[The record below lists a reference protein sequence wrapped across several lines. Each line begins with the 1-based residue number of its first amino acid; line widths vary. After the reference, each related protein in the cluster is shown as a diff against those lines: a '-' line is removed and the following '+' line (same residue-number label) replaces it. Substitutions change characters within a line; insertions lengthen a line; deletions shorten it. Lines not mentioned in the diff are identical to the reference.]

1 MSECRVR
8 VFAAVWLAVTL
19 GATAGLAALQWSGS
33 ADAQAAFLRGLTAL
47 HFFEFEDA
55 NDAFREAARIDPSF
69 AMAYWGEAMT
79 YHQTL
84 WRNENVLEAR
94 RALARLAPTPA
105 ARIAKARTPKEQA
118 LLGAVD
124 ILFGE
129 GDSAARR
136 AGYADAMGQ
145 LHAREPG
152 DPDVASLYALAL
164 LGTMSRSLI
173 GSSDAHEGH
182 SQALAGSDTQT
193 RVATVLDGVL
203 RSHPEHPGALHYLL
217 HNYDDPGHATL
228 AAAAARKLATL
239 APPSSHALHM
249 PAHIFFQLGLWHD
262 AALSDRAAFAESD
275 AWVRRKKLDK
285 ALRSY
290 HALSWLQYEL
300 LQLGRYR
307 EARATINELAPVVNA
322 SGQLGLLSD
331 LSSMRARYVIESA
344 DWTLMANADKFGNVN
359 ELFALGMS
367 AARAGDAG
375 RAERARRGLAERAR
389 DPREGDLRP
398 AIEIMELELAAAIAH
413 AAGRV
418 DEAVR
423 TLQAAAEREA
433 SLPAPLGLPAPIK
446 PAPELL
452 GEVLVAAGRPA
463 EAVPLFEQALRRNP
477 NRSLSVLGL
486 ARASAAAG
494 NADAARRQYAA
505 LIANFDNA
513 DADLPQLQE
522 ARAAVASNAASQVL
536 PARLKPSRYG
546 WMIAAAALAGITL
559 AIYVRKKTR
568 KRGKRT
574 SGLPR
579 KHENTKRT

>member
-8 VFAAVWLAVTL
+8 VFAAVWLAVI

-33 ADAQAAFLRGLTAL
+33 GDAQAAFLRGLTAL
-47 HFFEFEDA
+47 HFFEYEDA
-55 NDAFREAARIDPSF
+55 NEAFRDAARSDPSF

-84 WRNENVLEAR
+84 WGNENLPLAR
-94 RALARLAPTPA
+94 RTLARLAPTPA

-118 LLGAVD
+118 LVGAVE

-136 AGYADAMGQ
+136 ARYKEAMGQ
-145 LHAREPG
+145 LHARDPG

-173 GSSDAHEGH
+173 GSAGAHEGH

-193 RVATVLDGVL
+193 RVATILDGVL

-217 HNYDDPGHATL
+217 HNYDDPEHATL

-239 APPSSHALHM
+239 APASSHALHM

-275 AWVRRKKLDK
+275 AWVRRKKLDA
-285 ALRSY
+285 ALRNY

-307 EARATINELAPVVNA
+307 EARATIDELAPVVSA

-344 DWTLMANADKFGNVN
+344 DWTLMANADTFGNVN

-367 AARAGDAG
+367 AAHAGDAG
-375 RAERARRGLAERAR
+375 RAERARRGLAERAQ

-423 TLQAAAEREA
+423 TLRAAAEREA
-433 SLPAPLGLPAPIK
+433 ALPAPLGLPAPIK

-452 GEVLVAAGRPA
+452 GEVLAAAGRPA
-463 EAVPLFEQALRRNP
+463 EAVPFFEQALRRNP
-477 NRSLSVLGL
+477 NRSRSVLGI
-486 ARASAAAG
+486 ARASTAAG
-494 NADAARRQYAA
+494 NAEAARRHYTA
-505 LIANFDNA
+505 LLANFDKA
-513 DADLPQLQE
+513 DADLPLLQE
-522 ARAAVASNAASQVL
+522 ARAAVASKKAPQLL
-536 PARLKPSRYG
+536 PARLTPSRYG
-546 WMIAAAALAGITL
+546 WPIAAALLMAIALVV
-559 AIYVRKKTR
+559 YVRRKQTR
-568 KRGKRT
+568 ASVTSRPARRGAAKRR
-574 SGLPR
+574 R
-579 KHENTKRT
+579 

>member
-1 MSECRVR
+1 L
-8 VFAAVWLAVTL
+8 AAVWLAATL
-19 GATAGLAALQWSGS
+19 AAPAGLAALQWSGS
-33 ADAQAAFLRGLTAL
+33 SDAQADFLRGLTAL
-47 HFFEFEDA
+47 HFFEYEDA
-55 NDAFREAARIDPSF
+55 NDAFRDASRIDPSF

-84 WRNENVLEAR
+84 WRNENVPEAR
-94 RALARLAPTPA
+94 RVLARLAPTPPG
-105 ARIAKARTPKEQA
+105 RIAKARTPKEQA
-118 LLGAVD
+118 LLGAVE

-129 GDSAARR
+129 GDSAVRR
-136 AGYADAMGQ
+136 AGYAGAMGQ
-145 LHAREPG
+145 LHAREPA

-164 LGTMSRSLI
+164 LGTMSRDLM
-173 GSSDAHEGH
+173 GSTDAHEGH
-182 SQALAGSDTQT
+182 SQALAGSDTQA
-193 RVATVLDGVL
+193 RVATILEGVL
-203 RSHPEHPGALHYLL
+203 RSHPDHPGALHYLL
-217 HNYDDPGHATL
+217 HNYDDPGHAPL
-228 AAAAARKLATL
+228 AAAASRKLAAL
-239 APPSSHALHM
+239 APASSHALHM
-249 PAHIFFQLGLWHD
+249 PAHIFLQLGLWHD
-262 AALSDRAAFAESD
+262 AALSDRAAFVESD
-275 AWVRRKKLDK
+275 AWVRRQKLDA

-307 EARATINELAPVVNA
+307 EARATIDELAPVVSA

-367 AARAGDAG
+367 AAHAGDAG
-375 RAERARRGLAERAR
+375 RAERARRALAERAQ

-423 TLQAAAEREA
+423 TLQVAAEREA
-433 SLPAPLGLPAPIK
+433 RLPAPLGLPAPIK

-463 EAVPLFEQALRRNP
+463 EAVAAFEQALRRHP
-477 NRSLSVLGL
+477 NRSRSVLGL

-494 NADAARRQYAA
+494 NADAARRHYTA
-505 LIANFDNA
+505 LLANFDKA
-513 DADLPQLQE
+513 DAELPLLQE
-522 ARAAVASNAASQVL
+522 ARSAITSNAAPPVL

-546 WMIAAAALAGITL
+546 WAIAAAALIGITL
-559 AIYVRKKTR
+559 AIYARVKTKK
-568 KRGKRT
+568 KGPVAQA
-574 SGLPR
+574 PR
-579 KHENTKRT
+579 KTTAKRRR

>member
-1 MSECRVR
+1 
-8 VFAAVWLAVTL
+8 
-19 GATAGLAALQWSGS
+19 
-33 ADAQAAFLRGLTAL
+33 
-47 HFFEFEDA
+47 
-55 NDAFREAARIDPSF
+55 
-69 AMAYWGEAMT
+69 MAYWGEAMT

-84 WRNENVLEAR
+84 WGNENLPEAR
-94 RALARLAPTPA
+94 RTLARLAPTPA

-118 LLGAVD
+118 LIGAVE

-136 AGYADAMGQ
+136 ARYKEAMGQ
-145 LHAREPG
+145 LHAREPD

-173 GSSDAHEGH
+173 GSAGAHEGH
-182 SQALAGSDTQT
+182 SQALAGSETQT
-193 RVATVLDGVL
+193 RVATILDGVL

-217 HNYDDPGHATL
+217 HNYDDPEHAKL
-228 AAAAARKLATL
+228 AAAAARKLAAL
-239 APPSSHALHM
+239 APASSHALHM

-262 AALSDRAAFAESD
+262 AALSDRAAFAESE
-275 AWVRRKKLDK
+275 AWVRRKKLDT

-307 EARATINELAPVVNA
+307 EARATIDELAPVVSA

-344 DWTLMANADKFGNVN
+344 DWTLMANADTFGNVN

-367 AARAGDAG
+367 AAHAGDAG
-375 RAERARRGLAERAR
+375 RAGRARRGLAERAQ

-423 TLQAAAEREA
+423 TLRAAAEREA
-433 SLPAPLGLPAPIK
+433 ALPAPLGLPAPIK

-452 GEVLVAAGRPA
+452 GEVLAAAGRPA
-463 EAVPLFEQALRRNP
+463 EAVPFFEQALRRNP
-477 NRSLSVLGL
+477 NRSRSVLGI
-486 ARASAAAG
+486 ARASTAAG
-494 NADAARRQYAA
+494 NAEAARRHYTA
-505 LIANFDNA
+505 LLANFDKA
-513 DADLPQLQE
+513 DADLPLLQE
-522 ARAAVASNAASQVL
+522 ARAAVASKKAPQLL
-536 PARLKPSRYG
+536 PARLTPSRYG
-546 WMIAAAALAGITL
+546 WPIAAALLMAIALVV
-559 AIYVRKKTR
+559 YVRRKQTR
-568 KRGKRT
+568 ASVTSRPARRGAAKRR
-574 SGLPR
+574 R
-579 KHENTKRT
+579 